1 MMTSTEFAKAIGVTV
16 RTLTRWH
23 NDGRFVPAFV
33 LPSGERRYSE
43 EQLESLR
50 GKVPDPLNP
59 TVAEARAEER
69 AAYRKWQ
76 AAPLSREQEGYKR
89 WKAAHQRLILAMSGE
104 VSTVDDLADDDTM
117 VR

>member
-1 MMTSTEFAKAIGVTV
+1 
-16 RTLTRWH
+16 
-23 NDGRFVPAFV
+23 
-33 LPSGERRYSE
+33 
-43 EQLESLR
+43 
-50 GKVPDPLNP
+50 
-59 TVAEARAEER
+59 VAEARAEER

-89 WKAAHQRLILAMSGE
+89 WKAAHQRLISAMSGE